1 MSAQVIP
8 YVFDDNLVRIVMRD
22 GAPWFVGKDVC
33 RVLNIVDHRQALERL
48 DDDERGRYTAPTP
61 SADQEM
67 IVISEPGV
75 YRLVFTSRK
84 AEAERFKRWLA
95 HEVIPSLRQHGR
107 YAMPEPEAGED
118 SPANL
123 RPVGRNAP
131 MPEEPIVAGEP
142 LSALRLRL
150 DIIREA
156 RLNFGPAHAR
166 KLWTEFGLP
175 HSAGRGG
182 EPDHGRALL
191 LRLLQ
196 ARVKLP
202 GDGAP
207 WSIED
212 AMQAALNGDRVAT
225 KALFDCGIRPD
236 EKHLWIA
243 NKSAFLNEIMAG
255 CEDWRRHLLAIPGAH
270 ATGPRRIGPS
280 AERLIACGINV
291 PMPECSTTLLG

>member
-8 YVFDDNLVRIVMRD
+8 YVFDDDLVRVVMRD

-33 RVLNIVDHRQALERL
+33 RVLNIVNHKDALGRL
-48 DDDERGRYTAPTP
+48 DDDEKGVANTDPLSKSERGGGA
-61 SADQEM
+61 QET
-67 IVISEPGV
+67 IIISEPGV

-84 AEAERFKRWLA
+84 GQAERFKRWLA
-95 HEVIPSLRQHGR
+95 HEVIPSLRQHGQ
-107 YAMPEPEAGED
+107 YAMPEPDAGED

-191 LRLLQ
+191 LR
-196 ARVKLP
+196 
-202 GDGAP
+202 
-207 WSIED
+207 
-212 AMQAALNGDRVAT
+212 
-225 KALFDCGIRPD
+225 
-236 EKHLWIA
+236 
-243 NKSAFLNEIMAG
+243 
-255 CEDWRRHLLAIPGAH
+255 RRGQILS
-270 ATGPRRIGPS
+270 R
-280 AERLIACGINV
+280 
-291 PMPECSTTLLG
+291 TTLAEQVWDMNFDSDTNVVEVAVRRLRAKLDDPFPAKLLHTVRGMGYVLEERS

>member
-8 YVFDDNLVRIVMRD
+8 YVFDDDLVRVVMRE

-61 SADQEM
+61 SGDQEM

-84 AEAERFKRWLA
+84 SEAERFKRWLA

-182 EPDHGRALL
+182 EPDHD
-191 LRLLQ
+191 
-196 ARVKLP
+196 P
-202 GDGAP
+202 
-207 WSIED
+207 
-212 AMQAALNGDRVAT
+212 
-225 KALFDCGIRPD
+225 
-236 EKHLWIA
+236 
-243 NKSAFLNEIMAG
+243 AG
-255 CEDWRRHLLAIPGAH
+255 K
-270 ATGPRRIGPS
+270 
-280 AERLIACGINV
+280 
-291 PMPECSTTLLG
+291 